1 MAEDTREYS
10 VSINFKTKGAED
22 TQKKIDKTKGALD
35 RLKDGSKNIFKGIKL
50 GAAAIVL
57 KKVGERMFDLSSQTS
72 DYIETVNLFRASM
85 GSAADKAQEFVDKA
99 ERLLGLDP
107 SNMMN
112 SISSFYNLAEG
123 FGIASDRAYTM
134 SQNLTQLAGDLSSFA
149 NISFEQAQKK
159 LMSGFSGQVM
169 PLRQYG
175 IALDQATLQEKAY
188 SLGLNQK
195 VKDMTRAQKSELIY
209 YQIMSSTTKMQGDLG
224 RSLLSPANSLRVIQ
238 TEFKRLARA
247 VGSIF
252 IPVIMR
258 IIPVVRAVTQVL
270 TSAAQA
276 IARFF
281 GFEMSDF
288 NADLSSVGNLLSG
301 TSDDIADIGDEAD
314 STAKKLN
321 KMLMP
326 FDELNNVSFDKGS
339 KSSGSSKSSGAGG
352 GSLGIELPT
361 YDMFSSISGTVDSK
375 FEGFKTKLGTLFEP
389 IQKSWN
395 TSGSRVMSA
404 FNHASSE
411 NLRLWSNIGK
421 SVEEV
426 WTNGTGEQ
434 TLNHL
439 FGILSNIL
447 DTLGNIKGAFATAWE
462 TDGTGTQIIQ
472 NLADALNNVL
482 GLIEDITGAFREFT
496 SSPEFQ
502 GFAESVLNIIETVS
516 GLIETI
522 SGKLREIWN
531 GGFKDVFMGVI
542 GFVTRIIEIV
552 DIAFQALKP
561 VIEWIINQV
570 TPVIENVSKKIGGV
584 IDTINGLL
592 DILIGVFKGDW
603 ERVWTGAEKN
613 IDGFKKQFGGAIK
626 GVKNTIKTIKEFLKN
641 WFVEPFK
648 WGMEKTTNRFDTFK
662 NTVREII
669 DKIKGFFSFNWELPR
684 LKTPHISWGS
694 KPASG
699 WIANTLRALGLPT
712 DLPKME
718 VSWYAGG
725 GFPEAGEL
733 FWANEAGPELVGRI
747 GNKSAVANQDQIVD
761 AVARGVYEAVVDAN
775 SQSNSVQSP
784 YIVVNL
790 GNENLYKGYGKYKN
804 EQANMYGITV

>member
-1 MAEDTREYS
+1 
-10 VSINFKTKGAED
+10 
-22 TQKKIDKTKGALD
+22 
-35 RLKDGSKNIFKGIKL
+35 
-50 GAAAIVL
+50 
-57 KKVGERMFDLSSQTS
+57 
-72 DYIETVNLFRASM
+72 
-85 GSAADKAQEFVDKA
+85 
-99 ERLLGLDP
+99 
-107 SNMMN
+107 MN
-112 SISSFYNLAEG
+112 SIASFYNLAEG

-188 SLGLNQK
+188 SLGINQK

-238 TEFKRLARA
+238 TEFKRLSRA

-252 IPVIMR
+252 IPIMMR
-258 IIPVVRAVTQVL
+258 MIPVVRAVTQVL
-270 TSAAQA
+270 TRAAEA
-276 IARFF
+276 IANLL
-281 GFEMSDF
+281 GFKMENF

-326 FDELNNVSFDKGS
+326 FDELNNVSFDTGS
-339 KSSGSSKSSGAGG
+339 GSSGSSKSSGAGG
-352 GSLGIELPT
+352 GSLGIKLPT
-361 YDMFSSISGTVDSK
+361 YDMFPPGSDAIDSK
-375 FEGFKTKLGTLFEP
+375 IEALKAKLGTLFEP
-389 IQKSWN
+389 IRKSWN

-404 FNHASSE
+404 FSHASSE
-411 NLRLWSNIGK
+411 NLRLWSDVGK

-426 WTNGTGEQ
+426 WTNGTGER

-439 FGILSNIL
+439 FGILSNML
-447 DTLGNIKGAFATAWE
+447 DTVGNIKGVYATAWE

-472 NLADALNNVL
+472 DLADAINNVL
-482 GLIEDITGAFREFT
+482 GLIEDITGALKEFT
-496 SSPEFQ
+496 SSPEYQ

-516 GLIETI
+516 SLIETI

-531 GGFKDVFMGVI
+531 GGCKDVFMGVI
-542 GFVTRIIEIV
+542 GFSTRIVEII

-570 TPVIENVSKKIGGV
+570 TPVIENVSKTIGGV
-584 IDTINGLL
+584 IKTINGLL

-603 ERVWTGAEKN
+603 ERVWKGAER
-613 IDGFKKQFGGAIK
+613 IIQ
-626 GVKNTIKTIKEFLKN
+626 GVKNTFEGSSDTIKNIIKPMRNFIN
-641 WFVEPFK
+641 DFFVKPI
-648 WGMEKTTNRFDTFK
+648 EKGFNNMKENIRKAKD
-662 NTVREII
+662 NIGGAIE
-669 DKIKGFFSFNWELPR
+669 KIKGFVRFDWQLPKLKTPHFEIERKEVYGWMADALRAVGLPTYLPR
-684 LKTPHISWGS
+684 LK
-694 KPASG
+694 
-699 WIANTLRALGLPT
+699 
-712 DLPKME
+712 

-725 GFPEAGEL
+725 GFPETGEL

-761 AVARGVYEAVVDAN
+761 AVAKGVYEAVVDAN

-790 GNENLYKGYGKYKN
+790 GSENLYKGYGKYKN